1 MLEKTFRMLV
11 TDLVWVLDWVKGNSF
26 KANPGMFWFMNL
38 GNKEERSF
46 DMHII
51 NVKIKNSYDKKH
63 ISELYR
69 RASYKLHTLII

>member
-11 TDLVWVLDWVKGNSF
+11 TDLVWVLDWVKGNSL

-51 NVKIKNSYDKKH
+51 NVKIKISYDKKH

>member
-1 MLEKTFRMLV
+1 MLV
-11 TDLVWVLDWVKGNSF
+11 TDLVWVLDWVKGNSL
-26 KANPGMFWFMNL
+26 KANPGMFWFTNL

>member
-11 TDLVWVLDWVKGNSF
+11 TDLVWVLDWVKGNSL

-46 DMHII
+46 DMRII

>member
-11 TDLVWVLDWVKGNSF
+11 TDLVWVLDWVKGNSL

-46 DMHII
+46 DMRII

-69 RASYKLHTLII
+69 RESYKLHTLII

>member
-11 TDLVWVLDWVKGNSF
+11 TDLVWVLDWVKGNSL

-38 GNKEERSF
+38 GNKEERPF

>member
-11 TDLVWVLDWVKGNSF
+11 TDLVWVLDWVKGNSL

-51 NVKIKNSYDKKH
+51 NVRIKNSYDKKH